1 VATPAGIFLPG
12 TCQLCAIAYLLVAFA
27 GAGMKKLV
35 ICGALSA
42 IIASP
47 LGAQNAAPVSAPAQ
61 AAAAKP
67 RTIPSSEFAR
77 EQFVNAPVIS
87 PDGKHLSGRVTA
99 NGKVVVGVF
108 ALDGSAPPQFVGLPA
123 SSDLRWYRWAGNDRL
138 LISMAKTVPYFDDEA
153 EMTRLIL
160 WDLKT
165 GASKLVGS
173 KDAGLEGDDLL
184 YVDPAGQWILL
195 SFQKSVYDYP
205 SVSRVDLASNK
216 IVQVVHDR
224 SDVWEWYADSA
235 GVVRTGIGFGTNGW
249 NMIYRSKDGEQ
260 FRTLGRAKYD
270 DEDAALDLM
279 RLSGSTD
286 EGFVLNNKETGRYAL
301 YRYNF
306 ASKTLGE
313 KVLDSPT
320 NDITDYQTTEDG
332 TQLKAAWFTD
342 ERDRI
347 VWYDPAMKKVQAEID
362 AAIKGNENWIVSRS
376 RDDSAMIIWTG
387 NSNNPGSYYV
397 YRPAEG
403 LMKRLARINDSLKPA
418 ELAPS
423 RYVSYTARDGLKIP
437 AYLTLPLGR
446 PAKGLPLIVL
456 PHGGPYGVRDT
467 PDYDPEVQFLANRGY
482 AVLQPNYRGS
492 DGYGKDFYAKGEGQW
507 GRAMQDDLDDGMDW
521 LVKDG
526 TVDAK
531 RVCIVGASYGGYAAL
546 WGATRNPER
555 YRCAAS
561 FAGVSDLKR
570 QLSYQLAFKISTRY
584 RKDWRKTVQ
593 GDPKF
598 DPKTVSPLFTVDQ
611 LKIPVLLAHGDD
623 DQTVPFKQSKLY
635 VDALHRAGKQVE
647 FAVYPGEGHGFSST
661 ANLKDWLDRL
671 EAFLNKYNP
680 S

>member
-1 VATPAGIFLPG
+1 MLASPLAAQPAPPVATPAAVQTVMP
-12 TCQLCAIAYLLVAFA
+12 T
-27 GAGMKKLV
+27 
-35 ICGALSA
+35 
-42 IIASP
+42 
-47 LGAQNAAPVSAPAQ
+47 Q
-61 AAAAKP
+61 AAGPRP
-67 RTIPSSEFAR
+67 RTIPSGEFAK
-77 EQFVNAPVIS
+77 EQFVSGPVIS
-87 PDGKHLSGRVTA
+87 PDGTRIAGRVTS
-99 NGKVVVGVF
+99 NGEVAVGVF
-108 ALDGSAPPQFVGLPA
+108 TLDGSAPARLVGLPA
-123 SSDLRWYRWAGNDRL
+123 STDLRWYRWAGNDRL
-138 LISMAKTVPYFDDEA
+138 LISTAKTVAYFGDEA
-153 EMTRLIL
+153 EMTRLML
-160 WDLKT
+160 WDMKT
-165 GASKLVGS
+165 GAATLVGS

-184 YVDPAGQWILL
+184 YVDPAGQWVLL

-205 SVSRVDLASNK
+205 SVSRVDLATNK
-216 IVQVVHDR
+216 IVQVVSER

-235 GVVRTGIGFGTNGW
+235 GIVRTGIGFNTDRW
-249 NMIYRSKDGEQ
+249 NMVYRSKDGER
-260 FRTLGRAKYD
+260 FRTLGRVKYD

-279 RLSGSTD
+279 RLSGGTD

-306 ASKTLGE
+306 ATKTLGE

-332 TQLKAAWFTD
+332 TQLKAVWFTD

-362 AAIKGNENWIVSRS
+362 AAIKGNESWIVSRS
-376 RDDSAMIIWTG
+376 RDDSTMIVWTG
-387 NSNNPGSYYV
+387 SSNNPGAYYV
-397 YRPAEG
+397 HRPADG
-403 LMKRLARINDSLKPA
+403 VMTRLARINESLKPA

-423 RYVSYTARDGLKIP
+423 RYVTYTARDGLKIP

-456 PHGGPYGVRDT
+456 PHGGPYGVRDR
-467 PDYDPEVQFLANRGY
+467 PDYDAEVQFLANRGY

-521 LVKDG
+521 LVKEG

-531 RVCIVGASYGGYAAL
+531 RVCIIGASYGGYAAL

-598 DPKTVSPLFTVDQ
+598 DPKTVSPLFAVDQ

-635 VDALHRAGKQVE
+635 VDALHKAGKQVE
-647 FAVYPGEGHGFSST
+647 FVVYKGEGHSFSSM
-661 ANLKDWLDRL
+661 ANKKNWLDRL
-671 EAFLNKYNP
+671 ETFLNKYNP